1 MTPLYT
7 LLSLDQS
14 HILTLMVSSVKD
26 ACKSDLPSIR
36 MMKLAILPPWWELN
50 KVLFM
55 RWHMIQEGQWTQL
68 TIQHHWGDIQDKLVQ
83 PVVQAPMY
91 NVQRLLIAPDVVFV
105 QHVVQ
110 LCPVLLLRLQ
120 LLQQIAV
127 VVLIQQRWEVEHYLF
142 KELTNLCTRE
152 I

>member
-1 MTPLYT
+1 
-7 LLSLDQS
+7 
-14 HILTLMVSSVKD
+14 
-26 ACKSDLPSIR
+26 
-36 MMKLAILPPWWELN
+36 MMKLLPPWWEFI

-55 RWHMIQEGQWTQL
+55 RWHMIQAGQLTQL
-68 TIQHHWGDIQDKLVQ
+68 IIQHHWGGIQDKLVQ
-83 PVVQAPMY
+83 PVVH
-91 NVQRLLIAPDVVFV
+91 NVHRLIMLIAPDVVFV

-152 I
+152 IYRISSYSFRPWIVSAPLCTVTFGLMYCDLWNSKFKKE